1 MSVVSEVQLSPFAAD
16 VLSGLVKS
24 SHKKLP
30 PKYFYDALGSRLFE
44 AITLLPEYG
53 LTRAD
58 RRVLEGCAKHVAQTL
73 GSPCLVAE
81 LGSGS
86 GKKTSHI
93 LGAIA
98 EPALKYYPIDVSD
111 EALSTCC
118 NELASFANIEAI
130 HADYLEGVTQLSELR
145 PEQGRLLLLFVGSS
159 IGNFESVQRKEFLR
173 KLHAHLRPGDLF
185 LLGVDLVKNIDR
197 MLAAYDDPMGVT
209 AAFNLNV
216 LARINRE
223 FQANFNLKAF
233 EHQAVWNACESR
245 IEMHL
250 VSKKRQT
257 VAFWSLQ
264 ASADFA
270 PGETIWTESS
280 HKFTIEELR
289 ENAIEGGF
297 KVRDT
302 WVDEEWPFAESLWE
316 A

>member
-1 MSVVSEVQLSPFAAD
+1 MSAVSEAQLSPFAVD

-24 SHKKLP
+24 GQKKLP
-30 PKYFYDALGSRLFE
+30 PKYFYDGLGSRLFE

-58 RRVLEGCAKHVAQTL
+58 RRVLEGCAKQVAQTL

-98 EPALKYYPIDVSD
+98 EPGLKYYPIDVSD

-118 NELASFANIEAI
+118 NELASLANIEPI
-130 HADYLEGVTQLSELR
+130 HADYLEGVAQLSRLR
-145 PEQGRLLLLFVGSS
+145 PEEGRLLLLFVGSS
-159 IGNFESVQRKEFLR
+159 IGNFEPEQRREFLS
-173 KLHAHLRPGDLF
+173 KLHGHLRPGDLF
-185 LLGVDLVKNIDR
+185 LLGVDLVKNIDC
-197 MLAAYDDPMGVT
+197 MLAAYDDSLGVT

-223 FQANFNLKAF
+223 LQANFNLRAF

-250 VSKKRQT
+250 VSRKRQT
-257 VAFWSLQ
+257 VTLWSLQ
-264 ASADFA
+264 VSADFA
-270 PGETIWTESS
+270 QGETIWTESS
-280 HKFTIEELR
+280 HKFSTEELR
-289 ENAIEGGF
+289 ESAVASGF
-297 KVRDT
+297 KMLST
-302 WVDEEWPFAESLWE
+302 WVDDEWPFAESLWE

>member
-1 MSVVSEVQLSPFAAD
+1 MSAVSEVQLSGFAAD
-16 VLSGLVKS
+16 VIAGLVKS
-24 SHKKLP
+24 AKKKLP
-30 PKYFYDALGSRLFE
+30 PQYFYDGLGSRLFE

-58 RRVLEGCAKHVAQTL
+58 RRVLARCAKEIAESL

-111 EALSTCC
+111 EALSTCS
-118 NELASFANIEAI
+118 NELASFADIEPI
-130 HADYLEGVTQLSELR
+130 HADYLEGVTQLSRLR
-145 PEQGRLLLLFVGSS
+145 PQRSRLLLLFLGSS
-159 IGNFESVQRKEFLR
+159 VGNFEPEQRIEFLR
-173 KLHAHLRPGDLF
+173 KLHTHLRPGDLF
-185 LLGVDLVKNIDR
+185 LLGVDLVKNIDD
-197 MLAAYDDPMGVT
+197 MLAAYDDPLGVT
-209 AAFNLNV
+209 ASFNMNV
-216 LARINRE
+216 LARMNRE
-223 FQANFNLKAF
+223 LQANFNLRAF
-233 EHQAVWNACESR
+233 VHRAVWNACERR

-250 VSKKRQT
+250 ASLMHQT
-257 VAFWSLQ
+257 VTFPSLGV
-264 ASADFA
+264 SADFA

-280 HKFTIEELR
+280 HKFTMEDLQES
-289 ENAIEGGF
+289 AIASGF
-297 KVRDT
+297 KVLNT